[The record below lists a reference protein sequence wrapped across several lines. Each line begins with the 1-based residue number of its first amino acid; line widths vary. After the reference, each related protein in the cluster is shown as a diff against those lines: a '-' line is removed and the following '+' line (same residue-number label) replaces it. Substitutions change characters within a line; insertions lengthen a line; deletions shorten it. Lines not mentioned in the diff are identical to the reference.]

1 LEHKYIG
8 VWRSLVARIVRDDE
22 VRGSNP
28 RTPTNFRKSNPTE
41 TAYWTVLGS
50 NPVTPSNFA
59 AIIETISGAYS
70 MAIKYSGDKKTASAT
85 TRLLVSAG
93 VGLAGVYV
101 GGTVWAWNLAPLV
114 GWDVAVI
121 TYLSWIWL
129 TIRRLADNETSSF
142 ALREDPSREITEFVL
157 LFASIASLAAVAL
170 VLLSG
175 GSNATQTVVRAGL
188 GVFSV
193 VLSWTLTH
201 TIFMLRYAEL
211 YYYDSPGGVE
221 IDGAKE
227 PGFTDFA
234 YLAFTMGMTFQ
245 VSDTGFKSTSFRSL
259 ALRHALL
266 SYLFG
271 TVIVATTINLVAGLS
286 K

>member
-1 LEHKYIG
+1 MMKLYKE
-8 VWRSLVARIVRDDE
+8 
-22 VRGSNP
+22 
-28 RTPTNFRKSNPTE
+28 
-41 TAYWTVLGS
+41 
-50 NPVTPSNFA
+50 
-59 AIIETISGAYS
+59 YS
-70 MAIKYSGDKKTASAT
+70 MAITYSENKKTASAT
-85 TRLLVSAG
+85 VRLFVSVIAG
-93 VGLAGVYV
+93 AIGFVVAGSA
-101 GGTVWAWNLAPLV
+101 WAWYLAPLV
-114 GWDVAVI
+114 AWDIAVI
-121 TYLSWIWL
+121 TYLAWMWF
-129 TIRRLADNETSSF
+129 TIHRLADNETSDF
-142 ALREDPSREITEFVL
+142 ALREDPSRSVTDFVL

-175 GSNATQTVVRAGL
+175 GTSIAQTAVRASL

-193 VLSWTLTH
+193 VLSWALTH

-221 IDGAKE
+221 IDGAKQ
-227 PGFTDFA
+227 PSFTDFA

-245 VSDTGFKSTSFRSL
+245 VSDTGFKSTQFRAL

>member
-1 LEHKYIG
+1 MVVKF
-8 VWRSLVARIVRDDE
+8 AR
-22 VRGSNP
+22 
-28 RTPTNFRKSNPTE
+28 
-41 TAYWTVLGS
+41 
-50 NPVTPSNFA
+50 
-59 AIIETISGAYS
+59 
-70 MAIKYSGDKKTASAT
+70 DKKTASAT
-85 TRLLVSAG
+85 VRLLVALAVGIGVLFVAG
-93 VGLAGVYV
+93 NL
-101 GGTVWAWNLAPLV
+101 WAWYLAPLIA
-114 GWDVAVI
+114 WDAAVI
-121 TYLSWIWL
+121 SYLGWMWL
-129 TIRRLADNETSSF
+129 TIHGLKSDETSGF
-142 ALREDPSREITEFVL
+142 ALREDSSRRVTDFVL

-170 VLLSG
+170 VLLGGKSG
-175 GSNATQTVVRAGL
+175 TVDIAVRAGL

-193 VLSWTLTH
+193 VLSWVLTH

-221 IDGAKE
+221 MQGTNE
-227 PGFTDFA
+227 PSFTDFA

-245 VSDTGFKSTSFRSL
+245 VSDTGFKSTAFRAL